1 MTQNDE
7 RTLTTSR
14 IALGFLKRLPREALD
29 RLRECE
35 EDTIRLVSEPQ
46 ALNRALAATG
56 CRAVSDTEINSA
68 LRIALS
74 EYERASRH
82 SIDILTPWDRNYPRR
97 LLETPDYP
105 TVLFRYGDCDLNDGS
120 FLSIVGTR
128 RCTAYGDT
136 FVRRT
141 VKELSPM
148 VSRLT
153 IISGLAFGIDAAAH
167 ASALEAGTPTIG
179 VLAHGFGTI
188 YPAQHRDLA
197 RAIREHGGCLLT
209 EYIWGERPYRPRF
222 LERNRIVAGLGD
234 AVLVAESAV
243 KGGAMSTAN
252 IAFSI
257 NRTLMA
263 LPGRISDE
271 ESGGCNLLIAQQKA
285 QLVTSPADVAHHMGL
300 DLAPAHQLPV
310 LPLLFPEPEGEGK
323 KIYEIISMSREPI
336 QLDELCARLHM
347 PVARLSA
354 LLGEMEFDGLVT
366 RLPGN
371 RYVTY

>member
-1 MTQNDE
+1 MTQSDK
-7 RTLTTSR
+7 RTLTISR
-14 IALGFLKRLPREALD
+14 MALGFLNRLPRVALD
-29 RLRECE
+29 RLRECDD
-35 EDTIRLVSEPQ
+35 DTVRLVSEPQ
-46 ALNRALAATG
+46 ALNQALAISG
-56 CRAVSDTEINSA
+56 YGAVSEAEIDSA
-68 LRIALS
+68 MRLAS
-74 EYERASRH
+74 AEYDKATSH
-82 SIDILTPWDRNYPRR
+82 SIDILTTWDEQYPQR

-105 TVLFRYGDCDLNDGS
+105 RVLFRYGDCDLNEGS
-120 FLSIVGTR
+120 FLAIVGTR
-128 RCTAYGDT
+128 RCTVYGDT
-136 FVRRT
+136 FTRRT
-141 VKELSPM
+141 VKELTPM
-148 VSRLT
+148 VPRLT
-153 IISGLAFGIDAAAH
+153 IVSGLAFGIDAAAH
-167 ASALEAGTPTIG
+167 SSALESGAPTVG

-197 RAIREHGGCLLT
+197 RGIREHGGCLLT
-209 EYIWGERPYRPRF
+209 EYIWGERPFRQRF
-222 LERNRIVAGLGD
+222 LERNRIVAGLSD
-234 AVLVAESAV
+234 AVLVTESAV

-271 ESGGCNLLIAQQKA
+271 SSGGCNLLIAQQKA

-300 DLAPAHQLPV
+300 DLAPTHQLPV
-310 LPLLFPEPEGEGK
+310 LPLLFPQPDGEEK

-336 QLDELCARLHM
+336 QLDDLCARLHM